1 MMSELRELIRY
12 ANIAL
17 GVTIPTLVVGAI
29 LLRNAGEGVLQG
41 FGLAIFFLGFAI
53 LLGLDERAKRRRRR
67 RGQ

>member
-41 FGLAIFFLGFAI
+41 FGLAMLFLGFAI
-53 LLGLDERAKRRRRR
+53 LLALDERAKRRRRR